1 MNGLKWG
8 LVSLGG
14 LTLNI
19 GRAIEIMNA
28 ADIVDV
34 SYQGEK
40 IIIQNVDEKTKKA
53 RIYTKAKPDYE
64 LEVDVYQLI
73 EEI

>member
-1 MNGLKWG
+1 M
-8 LVSLGG
+8 
-14 LTLNI
+14 NI
-19 GRAIEIMNA
+19 GRAIEIMNT

-40 IIIQNVDEKTKKA
+40 IIIQNVNEKTKKA
-53 RIYTKAKPDYE
+53 TIYTKTNPEHE
-64 LEVDVYQLI
+64 LNVDEYQLI

>member
-1 MNGLKWG
+1 M
-8 LVSLGG
+8 
-14 LTLNI
+14 NI

-40 IIIQNVDEKTKKA
+40 VIIQNVDEETKKA
-53 RIYTKAKPDYE
+53 RIYTKANPDHE
-64 LEVDVYQLI
+64 LDVDVYQLI

>member
-1 MNGLKWG
+1 
-8 LVSLGG
+8 
-14 LTLNI
+14 
-19 GRAIEIMNA
+19 MNA

-53 RIYTKAKPDYE
+53 RIYTKANPDHE
-64 LEVDVYQLI
+64 LDVDVYQLI